1 MSAIKTKDIEVCRK
15 RLKKMHIVTSP
26 EREELDNYLSEL
38 EIYRSYGSLEDAIH
52 NARKSSKEGQA

>member
-1 MSAIKTKDIEVCRK
+1 
-15 RLKKMHIVTSP
+15 MHIVTSP

-52 NARKSSKEGQA
+52 NARKSSEEGQA